1 MKIERFEDIQA
12 WQAARELTRL
22 VYALSQK
29 NNFNRDF
36 ALCNQIR
43 AASSSIMANI
53 AEGFD
58 GDTDAEFC
66 RFLSYARRSATEV
79 QSHCYTAL
87 DQEYITAAEF
97 EQVYKKAKDTKGLI
111 GGFIRYLKS
120 SPRKTSRAKKPTLTP
135 QPLT

>member
-1 MKIERFEDIQA
+1 MKIEHFEDIQA

-29 NNFNRDF
+29 DAFSHDF
-36 ALCNQIR
+36 TLRNQIR
-43 AASSSIMANI
+43 AAAGSTMANI

-87 DQEYITAAEF
+87 DQEYITASEF
-97 EQVYKKAKDTKGLI
+97 EQVYNKAKDTKGLI

-120 SPRKTSRAKKPTLTP
+120 SPRKTTRSKKPMLTH

>member
-22 VYALSQK
+22 IYALSQK
-29 NNFNRDF
+29 EPFNHDF
-36 ALCNQIR
+36 ALRDQIR
-43 AASSSIMANI
+43 KAASSIMANI

-58 GDTDAEFC
+58 ADTDVEFC

-87 DQEYITAAEF
+87 DQEYMTASEF
-97 EQVYKKAKDTKGLI
+97 EQVYNKAKDTKGLI
-111 GGFIRYLKS
+111 GGFMRYLRS
-120 SPRKTSRAKKPTLTP
+120 NPRKTARTKSPTP
-135 QPLT
+135 NHQP